1 MKKLLKI
8 ALICLLIIAFVV
20 GGYYLVLFYSH
31 HKLLESKEATVDYYS
46 SYSVQSD
53 GYTLKTKIYDFDEI
67 KSVGFLVEKDGKTI
81 YDSEK
86 QGYLWR
92 AFDLKKIDFSQNSLD
107 IIVVSGDEGEF
118 VFVYNGENW
127 DLDE

>member
-31 HKLLESKEATVDYYS
+31 YKMLEAKEATVDYYS

-53 GYTLKTKIYDFDEI
+53 GYTLKTKVYDTDEI
-67 KSVGFLVEKDGKTI
+67 SSIGFMVEKDGKTL
-81 YDSEK
+81 YDSKKE
-86 QGYLWR
+86 GYGWR
-92 AFDLKKIDFSQNSLD
+92 AFDFKKIDFSQNSLD

>member
-31 HKLLESKEATVDYYS
+31 YKLLEAKEATVDYYS

-53 GYTLKTKIYDFDEI
+53 GYTLKTKVYNTNEI
-67 KSVGFLVEKDGKTI
+67 SSIGFMVEKDGKTV

-86 QGYLWR
+86 EGYGWR
-92 AFDLKKIDFSQNSLD
+92 AFDLKKIDFSKNSLD
-107 IIVVSGDEGEF
+107 IIVESGDEGEF
-118 VFVYNGENW
+118 VFVYNGEVW
-127 DLDE
+127 ELED